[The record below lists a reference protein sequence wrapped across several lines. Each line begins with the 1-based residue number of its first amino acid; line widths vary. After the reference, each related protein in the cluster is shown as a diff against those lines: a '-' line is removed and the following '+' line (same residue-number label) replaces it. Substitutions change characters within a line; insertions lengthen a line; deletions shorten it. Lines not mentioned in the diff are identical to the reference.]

1 MWNSVSKN
9 TEINKLFK
17 PAILHLSMVEE
28 TETPESEAESS
39 AEGEAAVEEKAAGL
53 EETGK

>member
-1 MWNSVSKN
+1 
-9 TEINKLFK
+9 
-17 PAILHLSMVEE
+17 MVEE
-28 TETPESEAESS
+28 TETPESTDESS